1 MVELPVTRV
10 DPKLD
15 EGMPVRGFGSSS
27 EISGKEQETQ
37 QRHAPEETGPDGNA
51 RLTPSTS
58 HRSSR
63 YFLMGDF
70 LVHGLFAI
78 AAGSTHGPEFRPTRQ
93 GYHGCQSHLGTV
105 RSIMNTMNDVV
116 PLDGLGSAADLDR
129 PARVDRRPLAIALAI
144 TTTFF
149 VVELIGASI
158 SNSLALLAD
167 AAHMLTDVAALG
179 MALFAIWLAS
189 RPSSPERTFGYLR
202 AEILA
207 AVVNAVS
214 LIVLAI
220 YIFWEAWQRFQ
231 EPPEVKSG
239 PLLVVAVA
247 GMLANIASAWVL
259 SRGSGH
265 RDNLNTR
272 GAFLHVLGDLL
283 GSVATIAAAL
293 IIAFTGWY
301 AADPILSVLIGGL
314 VVFGAWTL
322 LRESVDVLLE
332 AAPRGVV
339 IADVRRAMD
348 AVPGVAGVHDLH
360 VWTVTSGL
368 TALSAH
374 VETDNLAGW
383 DTCMKGLAS
392 MLRERFDIAH
402 VTLQPEPPRSASATW
417 DRCSIDAPEG
427 RAACLT
433 ATKTVARA
441 VHAGHQH

>member
-1 MVELPVTRV
+1 MSAMNDEIPAAGLPATPRSGQNHQR
-10 DPKLD
+10 D
-15 EGMPVRGFGSSS
+15 GGRGGDNQASVA
-27 EISGKEQETQ
+27 
-37 QRHAPEETGPDGNA
+37 RDAPN
-51 RLTPSTS
+51 
-58 HRSSR
+58 
-63 YFLMGDF
+63 
-70 LVHGLFAI
+70 
-78 AAGSTHGPEFRPTRQ
+78 AAGSERPT
-93 GYHGCQSHLGTV
+93 
-105 RSIMNTMNDVV
+105 
-116 PLDGLGSAADLDR
+116 
-129 PARVDRRPLAIALAI
+129 RVDRRPLVIAMAI

-149 VVELIGASI
+149 IVELVGAYI

-179 MALFAIWLAS
+179 LALFAMWLAG
-189 RPSSPERTFGYLR
+189 RTTSPERTFGYLR
-202 AEILA
+202 AEILTA
-207 AVVNAVS
+207 LVNAVS

-247 GMLANIASAWVL
+247 GMIANIASAWVL
-259 SRGSGH
+259 SRGGGH
-265 RDNLNTR
+265 RENLNTR

-283 GSVATIAAAL
+283 GSVATIAAAV
-293 IIAFTGWY
+293 IIMFTGWY
-301 AADPILSVLIGGL
+301 AADPIVSVLIGGL
-314 VVFGAWTL
+314 VVFGAWSL

-348 AVPGVAGVHDLH
+348 AVPGVTGVHDLH

-374 VETDNLAGW
+374 VETTNLADW
-383 DTCMKGLAS
+383 EICMQTLAT
-392 MLRERFDIAH
+392 MLREKFGIAH
-402 VTLQPEPPRSASATW
+402 ATLQPELPRSTRDTW

-433 ATKTVARA
+433 ATNSVVGTG
-441 VHAGHQH
+441 HAGHGH

>member
-1 MVELPVTRV
+1 
-10 DPKLD
+10 
-15 EGMPVRGFGSSS
+15 
-27 EISGKEQETQ
+27 
-37 QRHAPEETGPDGNA
+37 
-51 RLTPSTS
+51 
-58 HRSSR
+58 
-63 YFLMGDF
+63 
-70 LVHGLFAI
+70 
-78 AAGSTHGPEFRPTRQ
+78 
-93 GYHGCQSHLGTV
+93 
-105 RSIMNTMNDVV
+105 MNDVMPV
-116 PLDGLGSAADLDR
+116 DGLRSAADLDR
-129 PARVDRRPLAIALAI
+129 PARVDRRPLAIAMAI

-149 VVELIGASI
+149 VVELVGAYI

-179 MALFAIWLAS
+179 LALFAMWLAS
-189 RPSSPERTFGYLR
+189 RATSPERTFGYLR

-207 AVVNAVS
+207 ALVNAVS

-259 SRGSGH
+259 SRGGGH

-314 VVFGAWTL
+314 VVFGAWSL

-339 IADVRRAMD
+339 DRRRA
-348 AVPGVAGVHDLH
+348 PGDGCRAGCRGRPRSPRLDGDLRVDRALRARRDRESRQLGDLH
-360 VWTVTSGL
+360 DG
-368 TALSAH
+368 ARHHA
-374 VETDNLAGW
+374 
-383 DTCMKGLAS
+383 
-392 MLRERFDIAH
+392 
-402 VTLQPEPPRSASATW
+402 
-417 DRCSIDAPEG
+417 
-427 RAACLT
+427 
-433 ATKTVARA
+433 ARA
-441 VHAGHQH
+441 VRYRPRDVATGAAPFRERPPGIAARSTLPRAAPPV

>member
-1 MVELPVTRV
+1 M
-10 DPKLD
+10 
-15 EGMPVRGFGSSS
+15 
-27 EISGKEQETQ
+27 
-37 QRHAPEETGPDGNA
+37 
-51 RLTPSTS
+51 
-58 HRSSR
+58 
-63 YFLMGDF
+63 
-70 LVHGLFAI
+70 
-78 AAGSTHGPEFRPTRQ
+78 
-93 GYHGCQSHLGTV
+93 
-105 RSIMNTMNDVV
+105 
-116 PLDGLGSAADLDR
+116 
-129 PARVDRRPLAIALAI
+129 AI

-149 VVELIGASI
+149 VVELAGAYV

-179 MALFAIWLAS
+179 LALFAMWLAS
-189 RPSSPERTFGYLR
+189 RATSPERTFGYLR

-207 AVVNAVS
+207 ALVNAVT

-239 PLLVVAVA
+239 PLLVVAIA

-259 SRGSGH
+259 SRGGGH

-293 IIAFTGWY
+293 IITFTGWY

-314 VVFGAWTL
+314 VVFGAWSL

-339 IADVRRAMD
+339 VADVRRAMD
-348 AVPGVAGVHDLH
+348 AVPGVSGVHDLH

-374 VETDNLAGW
+374 VETENLAGW
-383 DTCMKGLAS
+383 ETCMHDARDHAA
-392 MLRERFDIAH
+392 REVRHRPRDIATGAAPFDVRH
-402 VTLQPEPPRSASATW
+402 LGSLL
-417 DRCSIDAPEG
+417 DRCSRGPRCLPDRDQTG
-427 RAACLT
+427 RPRRPRRTPALT
-433 ATKTVARA
+433 R
-441 VHAGHQH
+441 

>member
-1 MVELPVTRV
+1 MSV
-10 DPKLD
+10 
-15 EGMPVRGFGSSS
+15 
-27 EISGKEQETQ
+27 
-37 QRHAPEETGPDGNA
+37 
-51 RLTPSTS
+51 
-58 HRSSR
+58 
-63 YFLMGDF
+63 
-70 LVHGLFAI
+70 
-78 AAGSTHGPEFRPTRQ
+78 
-93 GYHGCQSHLGTV
+93 
-105 RSIMNTMNDVV
+105 MNDAI
-116 PLDGLGSAADLDR
+116 PADDLPSAPRPDQNDELSYRHDGEAQSLAVHDTPSAADLDR
-129 PARVDRRPLAIALAI
+129 PARVDRRPLVIAMAI

-149 VVELIGASI
+149 IVELAGAYV

-167 AAHMLTDVAALG
+167 AAHMLTDVAAIGL
-179 MALFAIWLAS
+179 ALFAMWLAS
-189 RPSSPERTFGYLR
+189 RTTRPERTFGYLR

-207 AVVNAVS
+207 ALVNAVS

-220 YIFWEAWQRFQ
+220 YIFWEAWHRFQ

-259 SRGSGH
+259 SRGAGH

-272 GAFLHVLGDLL
+272 GAFLHVIGDLL
-283 GSVATIAAAL
+283 GSVATIVAAL
-293 IIAFTGWY
+293 VIAFTGWY

-314 VVFGAWTL
+314 VVFGAWSL

-339 IADVRRAMD
+339 VADVRRAMD
-348 AVPGVAGVHDLH
+348 AVPGVEGVHDLH

-374 VETDNLAGW
+374 VETENFANW
-383 DTCMKGLAS
+383 ETCMKALAT
-392 MLRERFDIAH
+392 MLREQFGIAH
-402 VTLQPEPPRSASATW
+402 ATLQPEPPRSGSKTW

-433 ATKTVARA
+433 ATKPVARA
-441 VHAGHQH
+441 VHAGHRH

>member
-1 MVELPVTRV
+1 
-10 DPKLD
+10 
-15 EGMPVRGFGSSS
+15 
-27 EISGKEQETQ
+27 
-37 QRHAPEETGPDGNA
+37 
-51 RLTPSTS
+51 
-58 HRSSR
+58 
-63 YFLMGDF
+63 
-70 LVHGLFAI
+70 
-78 AAGSTHGPEFRPTRQ
+78 
-93 GYHGCQSHLGTV
+93 
-105 RSIMNTMNDVV
+105 MNTMNDVV

-374 VETDNLAGW
+374 VETENLAGW
-383 DTCMKGLAS
+383 ESCMTTLAT
-392 MLRERFDIAH
+392 MLRERFGIAH
-402 VTLQPEPPRSASATW
+402 ATLQPEPPRTVSASDSW

-433 ATKTVARA
+433 ATKPVAHA
-441 VHAGHQH
+441 VPAGHRH

>member
-1 MVELPVTRV
+1 MSVMNDAIPA
-10 DPKLD
+10 D
-15 EGMPVRGFGSSS
+15 
-27 EISGKEQETQ
+27 
-37 QRHAPEETGPDGNA
+37 A
-51 RLTPSTS
+51 RPSTPVPGPNDDVDHGQDS
-58 HRSSR
+58 DDPSR
-63 YFLMGDF
+63 DAYGVL
-70 LVHGLFAI
+70 
-78 AAGSTHGPEFRPTRQ
+78 SE
-93 GYHGCQSHLGTV
+93 
-105 RSIMNTMNDVV
+105 
-116 PLDGLGSAADLDR
+116 ADPDR
-129 PARVDRRPLAIALAI
+129 PDRVDRRPLVIAMAI
-144 TTTFF
+144 TITFF
-149 VVELIGASI
+149 FVELVGAYV

-179 MALFAIWLAS
+179 LALFAMWLAT
-189 RPSSPERTFGYLR
+189 RATDPERTFGFLR

-207 AVVNAVS
+207 ALVNAVS

-239 PLLVVAVA
+239 PLLVVAIA

-259 SRGSGH
+259 SRGGGH

-293 IIAFTGWY
+293 IITFTGWY

-348 AVPGVAGVHDLH
+348 AVPGVNGVHDLH

-402 VTLQPEPPRSASATW
+402 VTLQPEPRSASATW

-433 ATKTVARA
+433 ATKPVARA